1 MTMNLIHFNLVLV
14 LFFYIFILM
23 IQLLLIVCIIIC
35 LIVLFLKTKENF
47 DSDLPSIDTLKA
59 TGGNKGIKLTWI
71 KPYDSITT
79 YYILLFSNHSSK
91 YNVYLYNN
99 TNTLLEYHIKNI
111 PNNKTYNV
119 GIMYKDGSETGNVSP
134 LYMYN
139 HNGNKD
145 IITDKNSPLN
155 FSDFEEEEEPN
166 DNLEEDQEE
175 SNVRCESKEENV
187 NMELQKIINLLT
199 ENKNINKNY
208 NINLL

>member
-1 MTMNLIHFNLVLV
+1 
-14 LFFYIFILM
+14 M

-47 DSDLPSIDTLKA
+47 DFDLPSCSTLKA

-71 KPYDSITT
+71 KPHDSIKI
-79 YYILLFSNHSSK
+79 YYILLFSNDLDGDNNF
-91 YNVYLYNN
+91 NVYLYNN

-119 GIMYKDGSETGNVSP
+119 GIMYKDSSETPNLSP

-139 HNGNKD
+139 HNGNED

-155 FSDFEEEEEPN
+155 FSDFEEEEPN
-166 DNLEEDQEE
+166 DNIEEDQE

>member
-1 MTMNLIHFNLVLV
+1 
-14 LFFYIFILM
+14 M

-47 DSDLPSIDTLKA
+47 DSDLVLPSIDTLKA

-71 KPYDSITT
+71 KPHDSIKI
-79 YYILLFSNHSSK
+79 YYILLFSNDLDGDNNF
-91 YNVYLYNN
+91 NVYLYNN

-119 GIMYKDGSETGNVSP
+119 GIMYKDSSETPNLSP

-139 HNGNKD
+139 HNGNED

-155 FSDFEEEEEPN
+155 FSDFEEEEEESD
-166 DNLEEDQEE
+166 DNLEDEE

>member
-1 MTMNLIHFNLVLV
+1 
-14 LFFYIFILM
+14 M

-47 DSDLPSIDTLKA
+47 VSVLPEIDTLTA
-59 TGGNKGIKLTWI
+59 TGVNKGIKLNWV
-71 KPYDSITT
+71 KPHDSIKI

-99 TNTLLEYHIKNI
+99 TNTHLEYHIKNI

-155 FSDFEEEEEPN
+155 FSDFDQDEFVEYLEEE
-166 DNLEEDQEE
+166 
-175 SNVRCESKEENV
+175 SKVRCESKKENV

-199 ENKNINKNY
+199 ENKPFKQNY

>member
-1 MTMNLIHFNLVLV
+1 MNLIHFNLVLV

-23 IQLLLIVCIIIC
+23 IQILLIVCIIIC

-47 DSDLPSIDTLKA
+47 DSDLVLPSIDTLKA

-71 KPYDSITT
+71 KPYDSIKI
-79 YYILLFSNHSSK
+79 YYILLFSNDLDNNF
-91 YNVYLYNN
+91 NVYLYNN

-119 GIMYKDGSETGNVSP
+119 GIMYKDGSEIGALSP

-139 HNGNKD
+139 HNGNED
-145 IITDKNSPLN
+145 IITDKDSPLN
-155 FSDFEEEEEPN
+155 FSDFEEEEPN
-166 DNLEEDQEE
+166 DNPEEDQE

>member
-1 MTMNLIHFNLVLV
+1 
-14 LFFYIFILM
+14 M
-23 IQLLLIVCIIIC
+23 IQLLLIVCIIIG

-47 DSDLPSIDTLKA
+47 NSDLPSIDTLKA

-71 KPYDSITT
+71 KPYPSIKI
-79 YYILLFSNHSSK
+79 YYILLFSNDLNNK
-91 YNVYLYNN
+91 FNLYLYNN

-111 PNNKTYNV
+111 PNKTYNI
-119 GIMYKDGSETGNVSP
+119 GIMYKDGFNNLSS

-139 HNGNKD
+139 HNGNED

-155 FSDFEEEEEPN
+155 FSDFEEEEEEPN

-199 ENKNINKNY
+199 ENKNINNNY

>member
-1 MTMNLIHFNLVLV
+1 
-14 LFFYIFILM
+14 M

-47 DSDLPSIDTLKA
+47 DSDLVLPSIDTLKA

-71 KPYDSITT
+71 KPHDSIKI
-79 YYILLFSNHSSK
+79 YYILLFSNDLDGDNNF
-91 YNVYLYNN
+91 NVYLYNN

-119 GIMYKDGSETGNVSP
+119 GIMYKDGSNTPNISS

-139 HNGNKD
+139 HNGNED

-155 FSDFEEEEEPN
+155 FSDFEEEEEEPN

-199 ENKNINKNY
+199 ENKNINNNY